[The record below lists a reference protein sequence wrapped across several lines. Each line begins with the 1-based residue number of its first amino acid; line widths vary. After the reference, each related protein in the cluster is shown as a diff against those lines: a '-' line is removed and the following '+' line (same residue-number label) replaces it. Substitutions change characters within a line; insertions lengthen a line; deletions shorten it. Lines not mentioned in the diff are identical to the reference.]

1 MEAQKA
7 CAAEKNDFLRRFSP
21 IKYLNQNYKTGPET
35 PEKKTHDFAVV
46 KIHEVFSKLFPQKQ
60 AASRQSDKIRVLD
73 YGCGPSICQAISAA
87 GIPNV
92 SEIVLAEYTARNRE
106 AIEQWVDKD
115 PSAFNW
121 SPYFKY
127 VVQTLEG
134 KTERQAAERENEMRS
149 LMKVVSCDFTLD
161 PLIEK
166 GYEGPYDIVI
176 CSLCL
181 ENSCDT
187 VEEYRSRIARFSSL
201 VKPGGSLLLN
211 SPERYPVGGQG
222 FYNVGPERF
231 YNLSVSYDVVASALN
246 DACLNVLSMDRL
258 HLNQDPKYGDCAAFM
273 FIYAEKAKN

>member
-21 IKYLNQNYKTGPET
+21 IKYLNQNYKTPET
-35 PEKKTHDFAVV
+35 PENKPHDFAVV

-92 SEIVLAEYTARNRE
+92 SEIVLAEYMARNRE
-106 AIEQWVDKD
+106 AIQLWLDKD
-115 PSAFNW
+115 PSGFDW
-121 SPYFKY
+121 SPYFRH
-127 VVQTLEG
+127 VVQTLEC
-134 KTERQAAERENEMRS
+134 KTKQQVAEREDRMRS

-161 PLIEK
+161 PPIEK

-187 VEEYRSRIARFSSL
+187 IEEYRARIARFSSL

-211 SPERYPVGGQG
+211 SPDGQG

-258 HLNQDPKYGDCAAFM
+258 HLNQDPKYGDCVAFM
-273 FIYAEKAKN
+273 FFYAEKAKN